1 MNKIS
6 PELKARLHFHNSSL
20 ETQKQRALTDA
31 PADAETDSHI
41 TVAVKHTG
49 DVADLAAAGFKVTT
63 EVGSLAFGSV
73 DINRLTELANH
84 AQVVRIDKVNPVQKQ
99 LDNSIPDIRADL
111 VRTHSGDIWTGVTGA
126 GVTVA
131 VIDTGIDYQHHTFRK
146 PDGKTRILKIWDQT
160 LTAIAGE
167 NTPPDLPATHPLGIA
182 TLSYG
187 VLYTKADIDA
197 ALSTGNP
204 LSKVRHKDIDG
215 HGTHVAGIAAGNGGQ
230 SGTTDAAGSCHHA
243 FKYTGVAPE
252 ADIIIIRKRG
262 LSDNDPKDLAGHNH
276 TTDALRFLDE
286 EARPKPAAIPPVA
299 RRLMAVNMSFGAFY
313 GERDGLHENTT
324 KYDDIAAA
332 NTTGFIMV
340 KAAGNSANKSR
351 HAEGTIPPNGTVDL
365 KFLIKADDDSTRQ
378 LDIKFISKKISATVL
393 QPPPFVGKT
402 AEVTIATPLPAGN
415 ILNNGGNLYV
425 NVDEDYIYI
434 QFDPPVTGF
443 ATGKNLCGEWTVS
456 LKNNDATPV
465 VFNSWLNNSGTN
477 PPHFTSPEAMINDR
491 MTIDADSTG
500 HDYIVVGAYA
510 SEGPFGNKIAE
521 FSGRGPTYDARPID
535 QQKPDICAP
544 GVAVTSA
551 AIKAEDLIKE
561 CCCNCCLGFYVDN
574 QGTSMAAPHVTGTVA
589 LMLQVKN
596 DLTLSE
602 ARTRLKAGARKD
614 AETEKNSHTGV
625 ATPTP
630 NVEWGAGKLNVKA
643 AVLPAPPAAP
653 PVAPV
658 VVPFMAS
665 REAPQY
671 PPINILQ
678 ERFLASPKG
687 RYFMKIAQQHFN
699 EIRTLINANRR
710 VATVWHRCQ
719 GPAWLRTGFTLISAP
734 DTRIPE
740 AISSVKLSDAVR
752 RLTEIL
758 LRYGSPAL
766 VNDLHFYQSDLQI
779 LRGGMSV
786 FDLANDLDFMPNHEH
801 AVAK

>member
-1 MNKIS
+1 MSKIS

-20 ETQKQRALTDA
+20 DTQKQRALTDA
-31 PADAETDSHI
+31 PADAETDSRI
-41 TVAVKHTG
+41 TVAVEHTG
-49 DVADLAAAGFKVTT
+49 NVADLAAAGFNVTT
-63 EVGSLAFGSV
+63 EVGSLAFGSM
-73 DINRLTELANH
+73 DLNRLTELASH
-84 AQVVRIDKVNPVQKQ
+84 AQVVRIDNVNPVQKR

-111 VRTHSGDIWTGVTGA
+111 VRTHSGDTWTGVTGA
-126 GVTVA
+126 GITVA
-131 VIDTGIDYQHHTFRK
+131 IIDTGIDYQHYTFRK

-167 NTPPDLPATHPLGIA
+167 KTPTDLPATHPLGA
-182 TLSYG
+182 AVLSYG
-187 VLYTKADIDA
+187 VLYNREDIDA

-252 ADIIIIRKRG
+252 ADIIVVRKRG
-262 LSDNDPKDLAGHNH
+262 LSDKDPAKLDGHSH
-276 TTDALRFLDE
+276 TGDALRFLDE
-286 EARPKPAAIPPVA
+286 EARPKPAAIPPTTQ
-299 RRLMAVNMSFGAFY
+299 RFMAVNMSLGIFF
-313 GERDGLHENTT
+313 GERDGSQINSAMI
-324 KYDDIAAA
+324 DRVA
-332 NTTGFIMV
+332 NANSNGFIII
-340 KAAGNSANKSR
+340 KAAGNGGGDKR
-351 HAEGTIPPNGTVDL
+351 HAEGNIPVNETVDL
-365 KFLIKADDDSTRQ
+365 KFLLKSDDKTQSLEVR
-378 LDIKFISKKISATVL
+378 FSSKKLTAIVS
-393 QPPPFVGKT
+393 QPLPFVGKT
-402 AEVTIATPLPAGN
+402 EEIAMDTVPVPN
-415 ILNNGGNLYV
+415 TLNNGESVYV
-425 NVDEDYIYI
+425 NVDEDYILVKFI
-434 QFDPPVTGF
+434 PPTLGFGTG
-443 ATGKNLCGEWTVS
+443 NSLPGEWTLS
-456 LKNNDATPV
+456 LKNNDTTPIT
-465 VFNSWLNNSGTN
+465 FNSWLSDYGSKA
-477 PPHFTSPEAMINDR
+477 PYFMSTSPQAQINDK

-500 HDYIVVGAYA
+500 HNYIVVGAYA

-551 AIKAEDLIKE
+551 AIKAEDLMKE
-561 CCCNCCLGFYVDN
+561 CCCNCCLGFYIDK
-574 QGTSMAAPHVTGTVA
+574 QGTSMSTPHVTGTVA

-630 NVEWGAGKLNVKA
+630 NVEWGAGKLNVKT
-643 AVLPAPPAAP
+643 AVLPAPPVAP

-671 PPINILQ
+671 PPIQTLQ

-734 DTRIPE
+734 DTLIPE
-740 AISSVKLSDAVR
+740 AISSIKLSDAVH

-786 FDLANDLDFMPNHEH
+786 FDLANDLDFMPNYE
-801 AVAK
+801 